1 MSSENKDVYFKGK
14 KVGDIMGATM
24 IAVAIANTLMFF
36 FIPYIGSDLVS
47 PHAGNIILLIAGGYI
62 LSNRGLTTMRA
73 LPYMSSRVGL
83 YEIAGNI
90 YPIELA
96 MNGLLIIEVLF
107 MTLGII
113 LIYLGLANRFRYRY
127 NVTRMALIALIL
139 LGISLLPCYI
149 EYHYLVPFT
158 DIFLDNLDMLPSQVL
173 YVMFIFTVTRKGIWY
188 PSARARVS
196 NNLEILTGSTFCDG
210 REYITPED
218 LGKIT
223 SAEGTGW
230 NEVNKGPIE
239 RDIDIT
245 LHHPDLD
252 REVHVEKWNDS
263 DDLRIV
269 VRPPGYAQL
278 TEGFRI
284 RSNQFIVSPDGDMIT
299 FYSADGQFI
308 RIRVS
313 EIDEKTKVEK
323 ITRSQDKNRKI

>member
-47 PHAGNIILLIAGGYI
+47 PHVGNIILLIAGGYI

-73 LPYMSSRVGL
+73 LPYVSIGIGS

-90 YPIELA
+90 YPNELA

-149 EYHYLVPFT
+149 EYHYLIPFT
-158 DIFLDNLDMLPSQVL
+158 DIFLDNLD
-173 YVMFIFTVTRKGIWY
+173 IF
-188 PSARARVS
+188 
-196 NNLEILTGSTFCDG
+196 TGSTFCDG

-284 RSNQFIVSPDGDMIT
+284 RSNKFIVSPDGDMIT

>member
-47 PHAGNIILLIAGGYI
+47 PHVGNIILLIAGGYI

-73 LPYMSSRVGL
+73 LPYVSIGIGS

-90 YPIELA
+90 YPNELA

-149 EYHYLVPFT
+149 EYHYLIPFT
-158 DIFLDNLDMLPSQVL
+158 DIFLDNLDMWPAQVL
-173 YVMFIFTVTRKGIWY
+173 CVMFIFTVTRKGIWY

-196 NNLEILTGSTFCDG
+196 NNLDILTGSTFCDG

-252 REVHVEKWNDS
+252 REVHVEKWNNS

-284 RSNQFIVSPDGDMIT
+284 RSNKFIVSPDGDMIT

>member
-1 MSSENKDVYFKGK
+1 MSSENKDIYFKGK
-14 KVGDIMGATM
+14 KVGDLMGATM

-36 FIPYIGSDLVS
+36 FIPYIGADLVS
-47 PHAGNIILLIAGGYI
+47 PHVGNIILIIAGGYI
-62 LSNRGLTTMRA
+62 LTNRKLTTMRA
-73 LPYMSSRVGL
+73 LPYVSIGIGL

-90 YPIELA
+90 YPNELA

-139 LGISLLPCYI
+139 LGISLIPCYI
-149 EYHYLVPFT
+149 EYHYYVPLA
-158 DIFLDNLDMLPSQVL
+158 DIFIDNLDMLPSQIL
-173 YVMFIFTVTRKGIWY
+173 YAMFIFTVTRKGIWY

-196 NNLEILTGSTFCDG
+196 NNLDVLTRSTFCDG

-218 LGKIT
+218 LEKIT

-230 NEVNKGPIE
+230 NDVNNGPIE
-239 RDIDIT
+239 RDINIT

-252 REVHVEKWNDS
+252 REIHVEKWNDS
-263 DDLRIV
+263 EDLRII

-284 RSNQFIVSPDGDMIT
+284 RSNQFIVSPERDMIT

-313 EIDEKTKVEK
+313 EIDEKTNVEK
-323 ITRSQDKNRKI
+323 ITRSQDRNRKI